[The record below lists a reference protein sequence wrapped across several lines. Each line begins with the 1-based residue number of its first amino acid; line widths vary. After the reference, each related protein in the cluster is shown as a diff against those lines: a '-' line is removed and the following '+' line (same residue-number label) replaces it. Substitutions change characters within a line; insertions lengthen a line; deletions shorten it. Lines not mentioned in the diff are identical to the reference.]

1 MRVIIVVIVVSVEV
15 VATWR
20 GRLERGGEWEG
31 GRHGQGWGVSEAGGD
46 LEEGGTLGERDTWKG
61 ADSVRRIFARGETQ
75 RGGVMEW
82 GGGILGR
89 SVQDSEGGGLRRVWT
104 WKKGGHLEG
113 GRFGKGVLERE
124 ETQRRGVVEWGRE
137 VSVGVWV
144 TWKREELG
152 GVVT

>member
-1 MRVIIVVIVVSVEV
+1 MLKLLRLGEGDS
-15 VATWR
+15 R
-20 GRLERGGEWEG
+20 GVGNGKG

-104 WKKGGHLEG
+104 WKKGDTWNSEG
-113 GRFGKGVLERE
+113 GDL
-124 ETQRRGVVEWGRE
+124 
-137 VSVGVWV
+137 
-144 TWKREELG
+144 
-152 GVVT
+152 

>member
-1 MRVIIVVIVVSVEV
+1 
-15 VATWR
+15 
-20 GRLERGGEWEG
+20 
-31 GRHGQGWGVSEAGGD
+31 
-46 LEEGGTLGERDTWKG
+46 
-61 ADSVRRIFARGETQ
+61 
-75 RGGVMEW
+75 MEW

>member
-1 MRVIIVVIVVSVEV
+1 M
-15 VATWR
+15 
-20 GRLERGGEWEG
+20 
-31 GRHGQGWGVSEAGGD
+31 
-46 LEEGGTLGERDTWKG
+46 EEGGTLGERDTWKG
-61 ADSVRRIFARGETQ
+61 ADSVRGETQ

-124 ETQRRGVVEWGRE
+124 ETQRRGVVEWGSR
-137 VSVGVWV
+137 GV
-144 TWKREELG
+144 KELQS
-152 GVVT
+152 